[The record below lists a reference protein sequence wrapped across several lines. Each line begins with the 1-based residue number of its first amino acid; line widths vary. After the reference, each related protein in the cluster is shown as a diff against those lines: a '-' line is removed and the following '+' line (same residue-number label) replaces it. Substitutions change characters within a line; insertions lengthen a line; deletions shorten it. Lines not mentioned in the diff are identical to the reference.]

1 MVEVLFTDTGTVKE
15 VEYYNAIYG
24 KIKDPNKFM
33 YDIKDNIYHSSDGDF
48 KIIKNLGTPPGK
60 KCRMVTIQFI
70 NTGYTYDV
78 QYNHALNGQVK
89 DPTKF
94 INNIKDNIFTSN
106 HYGKYKIIEDLGVVD
121 GYNKV
126 KVQFITTGATAITE
140 KLHALNGQVKDPT
153 FKNINE
159 ASKVIG
165 ITQMDMNGIDT
176 YLKPCWVSMM
186 RRCNNENASA
196 YKLYGEKG
204 VRVCKEWENYENF
217 KFDVQMIPGWQYK
230 VLDPYNY
237 HLDKDLL
244 QINLPYNER
253 EYSKNTCIWLPSS
266 LNGELAV
273 TGSFSVQIY
282 YTYIY
287 CVHNIFF
294 IKNPNKN
301 DYSYGPFF
309 DFAHTIRMAMEY
321 YCIYEY
327 NSTTIPILGGEN
339 PL

>member
-1 MVEVLFTDTGTVKE
+1 
-15 VEYYNAIYG
+15 
-24 KIKDPNKFM
+24 
-33 YDIKDNIYHSSDGDF
+33 
-48 KIIKNLGTPPGK
+48 
-60 KCRMVTIQFI
+60 
-70 NTGYTYDV
+70 
-78 QYNHALNGQVK
+78 
-89 DPTKF
+89 
-94 INNIKDNIFTSN
+94 
-106 HYGKYKIIEDLGVVD
+106 
-121 GYNKV
+121 
-126 KVQFITTGATAITE
+126 
-140 KLHALNGQVKDPT
+140 
-153 FKNINE
+153 
-159 ASKVIG
+159 
-165 ITQMDMNGIDT
+165 
-176 YLKPCWVSMM
+176 
-186 RRCNNENASA
+186 
-196 YKLYGEKG
+196 
-204 VRVCKEWENYENF
+204 
-217 KFDVQMIPGWQYK
+217 MIPGWQYK